1 MKLIYAILTAD
12 YELYFGKNFF
22 SYEEVLFEP
31 TRKIINVLE
40 NHNISL
46 NIFPD
51 ICSVWR
57 HKEYGLLDYVDKF
70 ESQLIE
76 AVSRGHDVQLH
87 LHPHWLKSLYNND
100 EWVHDLKTFKLQDLG
115 FEGENALI
123 KRGKEY
129 LETLLKSHIP
139 DYECI
144 AFRAGGYCLQPE
156 DKKLIQALLDAG
168 IIIDSSIIP
177 NLVSN
182 TNVNETDFKGVPDL
196 PNWFMSA
203 QGGIKNPSPE
213 GLFEIPIPSSTKI
226 LPKFKAMAKGIFSNN
241 KQDSVINSPRGR
253 VIQKQSINNSFIS
266 KNINR
271 FNYLRKTIGS
281 LECERMF
288 PDRGME
294 YMLSI
299 FRDWVERYAYLGD
312 IFLSII
318 MHPKSIFQNNI
329 DNLLKF
335 IDTINV
341 IYPDIRFITFSEV
354 PDILSTRGRKNCAV

>member
-1 MKLIYAILTAD
+1 MIYILLSAD
-12 YELYFGKNFF
+12 YELFFGKNFL
-22 SYEEVLFEP
+22 SDDKVLFEP
-31 TRKIINVLE
+31 TEMIMSALE
-40 NHNISL
+40 KRSISL

-57 HKEYGLLDYVDKF
+57 HKEYELLDYVDKF

-87 LHPHWLKSLYNND
+87 LHPHWLKSVYNND
-100 EWVHDLKTFKLQDLG
+100 EWTHDLKTFKLQDLG

-129 LETLLKSHIP
+129 LETLLKNHIP
-139 DYECI
+139 DYKCI

-156 DKKLIQALLDAG
+156 DKKLIQALLGAG

-182 TNVNETDFKGVPDL
+182 TNVNDIDFKGIPDL
-196 PNWFMSA
+196 PNWFMST
-203 QGGIKNPSPE
+203 QGGVKNSAQD
-213 GLFEIPIPSSTKI
+213 GLFEIPIPSSTKV
-226 LPKFKAMAKGIFSNN
+226 LPKLKAMAKGIFSNN
-241 KQDSVINSPRGR
+241 EQDSVINSPRGR
-253 VIQKQSINNSFIS
+253 VIQKQSVNNSFMA

-271 FNYLRKTIGS
+271 FNYLLKTIGS

-299 FRDWVERYAYLGD
+299 FRDWVKRYSYCGD
-312 IFLSII
+312 VFLSII

-329 DNLLKF
+329 DNLIKF
-335 IDTINV
+335 IDTINAM
-341 IYPDIRFITFSEV
+341 YPDIRFITFSEV
-354 PDILSTRGRKNCAV
+354 PDILSTRGR